1 MAKVKQWVSSHMS
14 PQGIVWGLLIFL
26 ALVWGLSFILI
37 KKALPYF
44 SSWELGA
51 ARIFIAAVTLSPW
64 SIGRWSTFPR
74 AQAMPLALSGVLG
87 YLFPAFIF
95 AYIGGKINSS
105 LSGTL
110 NATTPVMVLVVGAL
124 FFAQRIQRNQIS
136 GLALGFLGSLVLVFS
151 GGQLGAMD
159 WLNPYAALALLA
171 TVMYGFNGNIIG
183 KYLGGLHPMQVSA
196 YSLLFAGC
204 LAGVV
209 LLATGFFAHIW
220 AGVDPWALGILLI
233 LGALN
238 SGFAAVLFNYVIQK
252 SNPVF
257 ASSVT
262 YLIPVVALFAGFL
275 DGEKIQILHFLGMG
289 IILVGVYLINKK

>member
-1 MAKVKQWVSSHMS
+1 MAKVKQWVVSRVS
-14 PQGIVWGLLIFL
+14 PQGIVWGLLLFL

-37 KKALPYF
+37 KKALPHF
-44 SSWELGA
+44 SAWELGA
-51 ARIFIAAVTLSPW
+51 ARIFIAALTLSPW
-64 SIGRWSTFPR
+64 SIGRWSSFPK
-74 AQAMPLALSGVLG
+74 AQALPLALSGFLG

-95 AYIGGKINSS
+95 AYIGSKINSS

-124 FFAQRIQRNQIS
+124 FFSQRIQRNQVS
-136 GLALGFLGSLVLVFS
+136 GLALGFVGSLVLVFS
-151 GGQLGAMD
+151 GGQLGEVD

-183 KYLGGLHPMQVSA
+183 KYLGGLHPMQVSS
-196 YSLLFAGC
+196 YSLLFAGT

-209 LLATGFFAHIW
+209 LIWVGFFQHVLDGI
-220 AGVDPWALGILLI
+220 VPVALGILLV

-238 SGFAAVLFNYVIQK
+238 SGFAAVLFNYVIQR

-257 ASSVT
+257 AASVT

-275 DGEKIQILHFLGMG
+275 DGEQIQILHFLGMG
-289 IILVGVYLINKK
+289 IILTGVYLINKK